1 MIWVHHFLAV
11 CATRNGLASLSS
23 FLMFITETVRVLSS
37 CLCVCVRGIRM
48 GLPDGTQDAQLNLIS
63 HKQQILV

>member
-37 CLCVCVRGIRM
+37 CLCVCLRGDK
-48 GLPDGTQDAQLNLIS
+48 DGVTRWNTGCPV
-63 HKQQILV
+63 KFNFP